1 MSAKTI
7 TLRQIRSSIGYK
19 HDQRETLRGLRLLR
33 MGAVSKVPDTPAV
46 RGMIHKIRH
55 LVQIEES

>member
-7 TLRQIRSSIGYK
+7 TVKQIRSSIGYR

-46 RGMIHKIRH
+46 RGMLHKVRH
-55 LVQIEES
+55 LVKIEEA